1 MAIATWGNDILYQK
15 CLNTLLYRVV
25 RSWRFTFFFRWLVS
39 VMSTDHSWM
48 SLHQQVIR
56 FSLRAKLYAWHLL
69 GTKDDR
75 KRCIKVVLILLSRPT
90 KSIDLTSCNYS
101 IFLSHVYFCFLKT
114 KGTQSGLTIFFF
126 NTLQCVDFYHVMVLW
141 MLTYKHTI
149 PGVCPFHPVRLCI
162 PFILPFYLPLKP
174 NTVLGQPTAL
184 LIVLLILSVC

>member
-25 RSWRFTFFFRWLVS
+25 RSWRFTFFRWLVS
-39 VMSTDHSWM
+39 VISADRSWM
-48 SLHQQVIR
+48 SLHQQVIS
-56 FSLRAKLYAWHLL
+56 FSLRAKLYAWHLM